1 MAATK
6 NKVTVYLLG
15 GMVALVW
22 GIIIYR
28 VANAAGN
35 DDNDTVTE
43 RRVQFP
49 KETLD
54 DYAYKPDTTSLMLNY
69 PDPFRQSKP
78 AEVRKDTV
86 QIPVSKLLAVRPVVI
101 SPVVPKP
108 ALNWSFIRYSGYI
121 ANAHGKK
128 LIALV
133 NINGKS
139 LMLGEGESAEQVKL
153 LKNLKDSI
161 KVSYQNHTKFIP
173 VSAGS

>member
-15 GMVALVW
+15 TMVALIW
-22 GIIIYR
+22 GVIIYR
-28 VANAAGN
+28 IAAAAGK
-35 DDNDTVTE
+35 DDSDAVTE
-43 RRVQFP
+43 HSVQLP

-54 DYAYKPDTTSLMLNY
+54 DYAYQPDTTSLMLNY
-69 PDPFRQSKP
+69 PDPFRQTKP
-78 AEVRKDTV
+78 TEVRKDTV
-86 QIPVSKLLAVRPVVI
+86 QIPVTKLLASRPVINSPAI
-101 SPVVPKP
+101 SKP
-108 ALNWSFIRYSGYI
+108 ALNWNFIRYSGYI

-133 NINGKS
+133 SINGKS
-139 LMLGEGESAEQVKL
+139 LMLGEGELAEQVKL

>member
-28 VANAAGN
+28 VADAAGN
-35 DDNDTVTE
+35 DDADTVTE
-43 RRVQFP
+43 HRVQLP
-49 KETLD
+49 KESMD

-69 PDPFRQSKP
+69 PDPFRQTKP
-78 AEVRKDTV
+78 AEVHKDTV
-86 QIPVSKLLAVRPVVI
+86 QISVSKPLASHPVI
-101 SPVVPKP
+101 SRPAVPKP
-108 ALNWSFIRYSGYI
+108 ALNWNFIRYSGYI

-153 LKNLKDSI
+153 LKNMKDSI

>member
-6 NKVTVYLLG
+6 NKITVYLLG

-28 VANAAGN
+28 VVAAAGN
-35 DDNDTVTE
+35 DDSDAVTE
-43 RRVQFP
+43 RRVPIP
-49 KETLD
+49 KETME
-54 DYAYKPDTTSLMLNY
+54 DYAYRPDTTSLLLNY
-69 PDPFRQSKP
+69 PDPFRLIKP
-78 AEVRKDTV
+78 TEVHKDTV
-86 QIPVSKLLAVRPVVI
+86 QIPISKLLASRPIVS
-101 SPVVPKP
+101 SPIVPKP

>member
-15 GMVALVW
+15 TTVALVW

-28 VANAAGN
+28 VAAAAGN
-35 DDNDTVTE
+35 DDSDAVTE
-43 RRVQFP
+43 HRVQLP

-69 PDPFRQSKP
+69 PDPFLQTKP
-78 AEVRKDTV
+78 AEVRKDTL
-86 QIPVSKLLAVRPVVI
+86 QIPVSRLLASRPVINSTVVLK
-101 SPVVPKP
+101 PV
-108 ALNWSFIRYSGYI
+108 LNWNFIRYSGYI

-133 NINGKS
+133 SINGKS